1 MSTHEGQAAPASGR
15 FDDVPSFE
23 ELAADPE
30 IAALLD
36 FEPVPRKVKRPDGW
50 TPELQRELIARIADT
65 GTLQQAVSQM
75 GKHATGAEALYKT
88 PIAESFRISWD
99 SALAIGRRRNGLD
112 SQPPYSGE
120 VPGITRRRARG
131 GAVNDGPL
139 PGQVLNELGEYE
151 DEGSFRE
158 RVEDARDSISRKLT
172 NARRLYL
179 QEISS
184 SPGKRAAFEILT
196 ELPIDWEKAARLEAQ
211 ADEPWRRPNMRQP
224 DMLLTAENGWLGG
237 EFVHGEDKKAELR
250 RQIDE
255 HRMAEGLPAVD
266 WEVGERRA

>member
-1 MSTHEGQAAPASGR
+1 
-15 FDDVPSFE
+15 
-23 ELAADPE
+23 
-30 IAALLD
+30 
-36 FEPVPRKVKRPDGW
+36 
-50 TPELQRELIARIADT
+50 
-65 GTLQQAVSQM
+65 
-75 GKHATGAEALYKT
+75 
-88 PIAESFRISWD
+88 
-99 SALAIGRRRNGLD
+99 
-112 SQPPYSGE
+112 
-120 VPGITRRRARG
+120 
-131 GAVNDGPL
+131 VNDGPL

-151 DEGSFRE
+151 DEGSLRE
-158 RVEDARDSISRKLT
+158 RVEDARDSISKKLT

-250 RQIDE
+250 RAIDE
-255 HRMAEGLPAVD
+255 HRAEEGLPPVD
-266 WEVGERRA
+266 CGLEAAFHAD